1 MQETGTVTPQDTD
14 PDLPVNVQES
24 LAEVWVSSSL
34 LQGWGT
40 ECSSACMGA
49 FEGGRHYLH
58 YLHYSWVSDQTPGRK
73 HSPTHQQ
80 KIELKIYGVVPFTLW
95 QKVKKN

>member
-1 MQETGTVTPQDTD
+1 MTPQESDS
-14 PDLPVNVQES
+14 DLSVSVQES

-58 YLHYSWVSDQTPGRK
+58 YLHIISIPVGKTSL
-73 HSPTHQQ
+73 
-80 KIELKIYGVVPFTLW
+80 EEME
-95 QKVKKN
+95 